1 MKTSTVQ
8 LSDMQMYFEIDGAG
22 EPLLLLHGG
31 GGCHSD
37 WAYTCWD
44 QLLGEYMLITP
55 DARGHGSST
64 NPQRAITH
72 RQCAHDTL
80 ALLDY
85 LGIKKCR
92 AVGLSFG
99 ANTLLHVATLQP
111 DRIQSMILVSAT
123 MYFPEQARQIMRQ
136 VMVENQPP
144 SEWEAMRARHKLGDK
159 QIIALWRWQRGM
171 KDNYDDMNFTPPLLA
186 QITAPTLIVYGDRD
200 FLYPVEM
207 AVEMYR
213 AIPRSALWVVPKGGH
228 GPIFGEASARFGE
241 TALAFFR
248 SETQ

>member
-1 MKTSTVQ
+1 
-8 LSDMQMYFEIDGAG
+8 
-22 EPLLLLHGG
+22 
-31 GGCHSD
+31 
-37 WAYTCWD
+37 
-44 QLLGEYMLITP
+44 
-55 DARGHGSST
+55 
-64 NPQRAITH
+64 
-72 RQCAHDTL
+72 
-80 ALLDY
+80 
-85 LGIKKCR
+85 
-92 AVGLSFG
+92 
-99 ANTLLHVATLQP
+99 
-111 DRIQSMILVSAT
+111 MILVSDA

-144 SEWEAMRARHKLGDK
+144 SGWEAMRARHKLGDK
-159 QIIALWRWQRGM
+159 QIIALWEWQRDM
-171 KDNYDDMNFTPPLLA
+171 KDNYDEMNFTPPLLA

-213 AIPRSALWVVPKGGH
+213 AIPRSALWVVPQGGH